1 MLQQCDVNRITQI
14 IDRYS
19 DMIYKI
25 CFVYLKN
32 RFDAEDAYQELVIK
46 IMEKAP
52 HFDSDQHEKAWII
65 KVSGNHCKNI
75 IRFNKIR
82 KHMILKDDLAATKS
96 VDTNDILEHILT
108 LSLQYRNVLYLYYY
122 EGYSSKEIASLLN
135 KREATIRTWL
145 KRAREQLKDV
155 IGGDYNE

>member
-1 MLQQCDVNRITQI
+1 MLQRCEEDSVLKI
-14 IDRYS
+14 IDRHS

-32 RFDAEDAYQELVIK
+32 RFDAEDAFQELIIK

-52 HFDSDQHEKAWII
+52 RFLSDEHEKAWLI

-75 IRFNKIR
+75 LRSKKLKKYVLFNDDIVLEKSINEDDTLEY
-82 KHMILKDDLAATKS
+82 ILNLP
-96 VDTNDILEHILT
+96 
-108 LSLQYRNVLYLYYY
+108 LQYRNVLYLYYY

-135 KREATIRTWL
+135 KRDATIRTWL
-145 KRAREQLKDV
+145 KRARENLKNV